1 MAPAG
6 GAEPPLPD
14 PPLPARSADGAAV
27 GLLLAALGAVGFSGK
42 AVIIK
47 LAYAY
52 PVDAVTLLALRM
64 VFSLPFFAAMAVWS
78 GRNPA
83 YRMQRADWIGILAL
97 GFLGYYLASYLD
109 FLGLQYIPAGL
120 ERLILFLYPTMVLI
134 LSALVLRQ
142 PVTRLHVLALAL
154 SYGGIVLVFLDNLRL
169 GESAG
174 ATALGSALVF
184 GSALSYAV
192 YLVWGGSLIT
202 RLGAVRFTAYAMTV
216 ASFFCILQFLL
227 TRPLAA
233 LALPAP
239 VYGHA
244 VLMAI
249 VSTVFPVWAV
259 AEAIRRLGASR
270 VALVSAVGPVATIFL
285 GYLFLGEPVTAIQL
299 AGAALVLAGV
309 MMLSLKKAAP

>member
-1 MAPAG
+1 VEATGRGP
-6 GAEPPLPD
+6 
-14 PPLPARSADGAAV
+14 RDGAAL
-27 GLLLAALGAVGFSGK
+27 GLLLGALAAVGFSGK

-64 VFSLPFFAAMAVWS
+64 LFSLPFFAAMAIWS
-78 GRNPA
+78 GRNHA

-109 FLGLQYIPAGL
+109 FLGLEYISAGL

-142 PVTRLHVLALAL
+142 PITRLHLMALAL
-154 SYGGIVLVFLDNLRL
+154 SYGGIVLVFLDNLRF
-169 GESAG
+169 GESAS
-174 ATALGSALVF
+174 ATTLGSLLVF
-184 GSALSYAV
+184 GSALAYAV
-192 YLVWGGSLIT
+192 YLVWGGGLIT
-202 RLGAVRFTAYAMTV
+202 RLGSVRFTAYAMTV
-216 ASFFCILQFLL
+216 ASAFCILQFLL
-227 TRPLAA
+227 TRPLSA

-239 VYGHA
+239 VYGYG

-249 VSTVFPVWAV
+249 LSTVFPVWAV
-259 AEAIRRLGASR
+259 SEAIRRVGASR

-285 GYLFLGEPVTAIQL
+285 GYLFLGEPITAIQL
-299 AGAALVLAGV
+299 AGATLVLAGV
-309 MMLSLKKAAP
+309 VMLSLKKQAAG

>member
-1 MAPAG
+1 MAAAG
-6 GAEPPLPD
+6 GADAPSPPGAQ
-14 PPLPARSADGAAV
+14 PPDGAAV
-27 GLLLAALGAVGFSGK
+27 GLLLGAVGAVGFSAK

-64 VFSLPFFAAMAVWS
+64 LFSLPFFAAMAVWS
-78 GRNPA
+78 GRNHA
-83 YRMQRADWIGILAL
+83 YRMGRDDWIGILAL

-120 ERLILFLYPTMVLI
+120 ERLILFLYPTMVLL
-134 LSALVLRQ
+134 LSAFILRQ
-142 PVTRLHVLALAL
+142 PITRLHVLALAL
-154 SYGGIVLVFLDNLRL
+154 SYGGIVLVFFDNLRL

-174 ATALGSALVF
+174 ETALGSLLVF
-184 GSALSYAV
+184 GSALAYAV
-192 YLVWGGSLIT
+192 YLVWGGGLIT

-216 ASFFCILQFLL
+216 ASAFCILQFVL

-233 LALPAP
+233 LDLPAP
-239 VYGHA
+239 VYGYA

-259 AEAIRRLGASR
+259 SEGIRRVGASR

-285 GYLFLGEPVTAIQL
+285 GYLFLAEPITAIQL

-309 MMLSLKKAAP
+309 MMLSLQKQRP

>member
-1 MAPAG
+1 MAAAG
-6 GAEPPLPD
+6 E
-14 PPLPARSADGAAV
+14 PARDGAAP
-27 GLLLAALGAVGFSGK
+27 GLLLGALAAVGFSGK

-64 VFSLPFFAAMAVWS
+64 LFSLPFFAAMAVWS
-78 GRNPA
+78 GRNHA
-83 YRMQRADWIGILAL
+83 YRMQRSDRIGIVAL

-109 FLGLQYIPAGL
+109 FLGLHYISAGL

-142 PVTRLHVLALAL
+142 PITRLHLMALAL

-174 ATALGSALVF
+174 ATALGSLLVF
-184 GSALSYAV
+184 GSALAYAI
-192 YLVWGGSLIT
+192 YLVWGGGLIT

-227 TRPLAA
+227 TRPLSA

-239 VYGHA
+239 VYGYS

-249 VSTVFPVWAV
+249 LCTVFPVWAV
-259 AEAIRRLGASR
+259 SEAIRRVGASR

-309 MMLSLKKAAP
+309 AMLSLKKQPAG